1 MIVPAFKKDLQKD
14 HNFWSMNESLR
25 KYWVLPLIILNCHKI
40 AKQFFEHKKGAQR
53 REQLLNTCML
63 DNEVYSKRNNIC
75 RQ

>member
-40 AKQFFEHKKGAQR
+40 AKQFFEQKKVLNA
-53 REQLLNTCML
+53 EQFSKTCML
-63 DNEVYSKRNNIC
+63 DNEVNSKRINIC